1 VIDGVLNINKPA
13 GWTSHDVVQK
23 VRGILREKR
32 VGHTGTLDPLAT
44 GVLVLCVGRATRI
57 ARYLEAT
64 DKEYRGTM
72 RLGVVTDTLDADG
85 TVLERRDYTPPREEE
100 IRRAME
106 RFTGDILQRPPIY
119 SAVKVSGVP
128 SYRLARRG
136 QAKPLEPRQ
145 VTVFS
150 LELTGYDDPL
160 IHFKVSCSKGTYV
173 RTICSDLGEELGT
186 GGHLLNLERTRV
198 GAFTVERAFT
208 LDGLSALAAEAGRD
222 KALTPI
228 DAALGDMPAL
238 TVGERESL
246 RLMHGNAV
254 PVLSLP
260 GEMTGIPLRVRDET
274 GRLLAIGSV
283 QEGKLRPEVVF

>member
-1 VIDGVLNINKPA
+1 MNINKPA

-23 VRGILREKR
+23 VRGILREMR

-85 TVLERRDYTPPREEE
+85 TVLERRDYKPPQEED
-100 IRRAME
+100 IRRAMKL
-106 RFTGDILQRPPIY
+106 FTGHILQRPPAY

-128 SYRLARRG
+128 SHRLARRG
-136 QAKPLEPRQ
+136 QAQPLEPRP

-150 LELTGYDDPL
+150 LELTGYNDPL
-160 IHFKVSCSKGTYV
+160 VHFRVSCSKGTYV
-173 RTICSDLGEELGT
+173 RTICADLGEELGA

-198 GAFTVERAFT
+198 GAFTVEKA
-208 LDGLSALAAEAGRD
+208 LSLEALAALVAESGRD
-222 KALTPI
+222 RSLTPV

-238 TVGERESL
+238 TVGDREAL
-246 RLMHGNAV
+246 RIVHGNAV
-254 PVLSLP
+254 PVLPLP
-260 GEMTGIPLRVRDET
+260 GEMTGIPLRVRDES
-274 GRLLAIGSV
+274 GRLLAIGIAR
-283 QEGKLRPEVVF
+283 EGKLRPEVVF

>member
-1 VIDGVLNINKPA
+1 M
-13 GWTSHDVVQK
+13 VQK

-64 DKEYRGTM
+64 DKEYHGTM

-85 TVLERRDYTPPREEE
+85 TVLERRDYKPPQEEE
-100 IRRAME
+100 IRRALK
-106 RFTGDILQRPPIY
+106 RFTGDILQRPPAY
-119 SAVKVSGVP
+119 SAIKVSGVP
-128 SYRLARRG
+128 SHRLARRG
-136 QAKPLEPRQ
+136 QAKPLEPRP

-160 IHFKVSCSKGTYV
+160 IHFRVSCSKGTYV
-173 RTICSDLGEELGT
+173 RTICADLGEELGA
-186 GGHLLNLERTRV
+186 GGHLQNLERTRV
-198 GAFTVERAFT
+198 GAFTVERSLT
-208 LDGLSALAAEAGRD
+208 LEGLSGLVREAGRE
-222 KALTPI
+222 KALTPV

-238 TVGERESL
+238 TVGEREAL
-246 RLMHGNAV
+246 RIIHGNAV
-254 PVLSLP
+254 PVLPLP
-260 GEMTGIPLRVRDET
+260 GEMIGIPLRVRDEA
-274 GRLLAIGSV
+274 GRLLAIGIV